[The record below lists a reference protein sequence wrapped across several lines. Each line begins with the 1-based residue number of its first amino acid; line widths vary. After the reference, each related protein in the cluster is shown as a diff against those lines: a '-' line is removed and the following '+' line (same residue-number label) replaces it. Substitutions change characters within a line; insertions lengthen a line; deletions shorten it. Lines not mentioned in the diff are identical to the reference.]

1 MDNNIIQNIID
12 SFSSPVFVFDE
23 NELIDRTN
31 AILEILGDIS
41 LCFSIK
47 ANPFLIPSLLP
58 IVRYFE
64 VCSPG
69 ELAICQQLNVP
80 GDKIIYSGVHKELS
94 DITEAVRYDVAYLT
108 AESLR
113 QYDLICQAAG
123 EENRIVKVILRLTSK
138 NQFGMSEKDMEIIL
152 GSLCSNVLVEGI
164 HYFAGTGRKSLKKHQ
179 EELAMLSDLLNR
191 LRNKSGLKLPMLE
204 YGPGLPF
211 PYFTD
216 EDYSDTL
223 KPLKDLIH
231 DLINISGHCTLS
243 VEMGRFLASSCGCYI
258 TKICDIKTSNDTK
271 WCIIDGGINHI
282 NYLGQMMG
290 MRIPVIRHYKK
301 GILIDDIS
309 GEMCTICG
317 SLCTVNDILVRSMPV
332 SDPEIGDILI
342 FTNIGA
348 YSVTEAPGLFL
359 SRTLPRIIMR
369 RDNDTQMIRDFRE
382 SWKINIKDDL

>member
-1 MDNNIIQNIID
+1 
-12 SFSSPVFVFDE
+12 
-23 NELIDRTN
+23 
-31 AILEILGDIS
+31 
-41 LCFSIK
+41 
-47 ANPFLIPSLLP
+47 
-58 IVRYFE
+58 
-64 VCSPG
+64 
-69 ELAICQQLNVP
+69 
-80 GDKIIYSGVHKELS
+80 
-94 DITEAVRYDVAYLT
+94 
-108 AESLR
+108 
-113 QYDLICQAAG
+113 
-123 EENRIVKVILRLTSK
+123 
-138 NQFGMSEKDMEIIL
+138 MSEKDMEIIL